1 MVNVWRC
8 VLLLSLTGSCWGQSV
23 KLPTEVKG
31 EPGAWIVV
39 VPENKEGGD
48 VKWRVGA
55 GLTRVPIEQLF
66 PGQKPAGIVVQA
78 FAKGRYEV
86 MAWNAKGDV
95 ASELAV
101 CTVVIGGVPPVPPD
115 PGPTPVPPVPPVPPP
130 SPAPIPVDGFR
141 ALIVYESAEL
151 GKMPAPQ
158 TNILYT
164 KDIRDYLNSKT
175 VKGTD
180 GKTGEWRIWDKDVDT
195 SNETKLWQD
204 VMKRPRTAVPW
215 IVIST
220 GKDGFEGPL
229 PATVAD
235 TLALLKKYG
244 DAK

>member
-1 MVNVWRC
+1 M
-8 VLLLSLTGSCWGQSV
+8 
-23 KLPTEVKG
+23 
-31 EPGAWIVV
+31 
-39 VPENKEGGD
+39 
-48 VKWRVGA
+48 
-55 GLTRVPIEQLF
+55 
-66 PGQKPAGIVVQA
+66 QA
-78 FAKGRYEV
+78 SAKGRYEV
-86 MAWNAKGDV
+86 VAWNAKGDV
-95 ASELAV
+95 ASDLAV

-115 PGPTPVPPVPPVPPP
+115 PGPNPPVPPVPPP

-151 GKMPAPQ
+151 GKMPATQ

-164 KDIRDYLNSKT
+164 KEIRDYLNSKT

-195 SNETKLWQD
+195 TNETKLWQD

-215 IVIST
+215 LVIST

-235 TLALLKKYG
+235 TLTLLKKYG
-244 DAK
+244 G